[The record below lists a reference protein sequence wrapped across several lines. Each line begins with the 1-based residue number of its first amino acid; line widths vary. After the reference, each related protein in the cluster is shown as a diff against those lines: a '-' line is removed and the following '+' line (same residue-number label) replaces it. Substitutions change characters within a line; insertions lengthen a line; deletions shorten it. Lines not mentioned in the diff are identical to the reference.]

1 MDDLEEMIGRV
12 VERKLA
18 DFTVPKGPDDSG
30 RQWHSVKEEAAR
42 IGVSIKTIH
51 RWKDR
56 GEIPF
61 SRKKKARLF
70 GSIRLRLISHSKVKV
85 YGTKEVIMATKSNS
99 KQERKRWRES
109 PSIRVRIPE
118 ERFNLLVHRAERDGV
133 SRSKFIL
140 RLIEDNVKA

>member
-1 MDDLEEMIGRV
+1 
-12 VERKLA
+12 
-18 DFTVPKGPDDSG
+18 
-30 RQWHSVKEEAAR
+30 
-42 IGVSIKTIH
+42 
-51 RWKDR
+51 
-56 GEIPF
+56 
-61 SRKKKARLF
+61 
-70 GSIRLRLISHSKVKV
+70 
-85 YGTKEVIMATKSNS
+85 MATKSNS

>member
-42 IGVSIKTIH
+42 IGVSIKTIR

-61 SRKKKARLF
+61 SRKKKGASVRFDPIEVDLALK
-70 GSIRLRLISHSKVKV
+70 SKSLRNEGGNNGDEI
-85 YGTKEVIMATKSNS
+85 
-99 KQERKRWRES
+99 
-109 PSIRVRIPE
+109 
-118 ERFNLLVHRAERDGV
+118 
-133 SRSKFIL
+133 
-140 RLIEDNVKA
+140 